1 MPHKPLDKG
10 GNRTNGSRH
19 YLAPPV
25 NPFAADASTDSISDW
40 DIRPDQLAE
49 FVLGYLGRGQAV
61 MFGVSRDGGSVSI
74 AVNIGEKQ
82 WARKHCVDAGEFIG
96 VIYDAVRRLRIEE
109 LPEVPE
115 TS

>member
-1 MPHKPLDKG
+1 MPHKPADKDGRGKG
-10 GNRTNGSRH
+10 GGRH

-25 NPFAADASTDSISDW
+25 NPFSADADTEKIDEW

-49 FVLGYLGRGQAV
+49 FVLGYLARGQAV

-96 VIYDAVRRLRIEE
+96 VVYDAVRRLRADDDKEAAD
-109 LPEVPE
+109 
-115 TS
+115 